1 MAGLTKGTSDKVK
14 VVSQIA
20 AIRQELAEQ
29 YTVKQ
34 IGVFG
39 SFARGE
45 ESPESDIDII
55 VELGEQTFDH
65 YMDLKF
71 RLEELLQRP
80 VDLVIADTIK
90 PRLKPIIERDVV
102 YA

>member
-1 MAGLTKGTSDKVK
+1 MKNPRHEDASH
-14 VVSQIA
+14 VVQKIA
-20 AIRQELAEQ
+20 SMRQELSKRF
-29 YTVKQ
+29 TVLR

-39 SFARGE
+39 SFVRGTAN
-45 ESPESDIDII
+45 PESDIDIM
-55 VELGEQTFDH
+55 VEFAEPTFDH

-71 RLEELLQRP
+71 KLEEVLQRP

-90 PRLKPIIERDVV
+90 PRLKPIIEQELV